1 LSDMRFTL
9 NSKGVQAL
17 LKSAEMESI
26 VREKAN
32 EAVKRL
38 PSGYEADTHV
48 GKTRVNASIRTR
60 TASAV
65 KDNSKNNSLLK
76 AVR

>member
-1 LSDMRFTL
+1 MDDLFEL
-9 NSKGVQAL
+9 NEQGVRAL
-17 LKSAEMESI
+17 LKSAEMEAI
-26 VREKAN
+26 LKERADKALR
-32 EAVKRL
+32 RL
-38 PSGYEADTHV
+38 PSGYESDTHV
-48 GKTRVNASIRTR
+48 GKTRVNASVWTK

>member
-1 LSDMRFTL
+1 MDDLFEL
-9 NSKGVQAL
+9 NEQGVRAL
-17 LKSAEMESI
+17 LKSAEMESV

-48 GKTRVNASIRTR
+48 GKNRVNASVRTK
-60 TASAV
+60 TYAAV

>member
-1 LSDMRFTL
+1 MSDMRFTL

-38 PSGYEADTHV
+38 PDGYEADTHV
-48 GKTRVNASIRTR
+48 GKTRVNASVRTK
-60 TASAV
+60 TYAAV
-65 KDNSKNNSLLK
+65 KDNSKNNSLLR

>member
-1 LSDMRFTL
+1 MDDLFEL
-9 NSKGVQAL
+9 NEQGVRAL
-17 LKSAEMESI
+17 LKSTEMEAI
-26 VREKAN
+26 LKERADKALR
-32 EAVKRL
+32 RL
-38 PSGYEADTHV
+38 PAGYESYTHV
-48 GKTRVNASIRTR
+48 GKTRVNASVWTK

>member
-1 LSDMRFTL
+1 MSDLFEL
-9 NSKGVQAL
+9 NEKGVQAL
-17 LKSAEMESI
+17 LKSAEMEAI
-26 VREKAN
+26 LKERADKALR
-32 EAVKRL
+32 RL
-38 PSGYEADTHV
+38 PAGYESDTHV
-48 GKTRVNASIRTR
+48 GKNRVNASVWTK

>member
-1 LSDMRFTL
+1 MDDLFEL
-9 NSKGVQAL
+9 NEQGVRAL
-17 LKSAEMESI
+17 LKSAEMEAI
-26 VREKAN
+26 LKERADKALR
-32 EAVKRL
+32 RL
-38 PSGYEADTHV
+38 PTGYESDTHV
-48 GKTRVNASIRTR
+48 GKTRVNASVWTK

>member
-1 LSDMRFTL
+1 MDDLFEL
-9 NSKGVQAL
+9 NEQGVRAL
-17 LKSAEMESI
+17 LKSAEMEAI
-26 VREKAN
+26 LKERADKALR
-32 EAVKRL
+32 RL
-38 PSGYEADTHV
+38 PAGYESDTHV
-48 GKTRVNASIRTR
+48 GKTRINASVWTK